1 MFALSKCEETRCGP
15 NKMVCVDQGS
25 LSSELELMGYNC
37 TVICTKVALCV
48 ADLVKYMALHSTVG
62 HCFLGS

>member
-1 MFALSKCEETRCGP
+1 MKKPVVVQIKWSVLSP
-15 NKMVCVDQGS
+15 VDQGS
-25 LSSELELMGYNC
+25 LSSELELMEYSC

-62 HCFLGS
+62 HCFLDS